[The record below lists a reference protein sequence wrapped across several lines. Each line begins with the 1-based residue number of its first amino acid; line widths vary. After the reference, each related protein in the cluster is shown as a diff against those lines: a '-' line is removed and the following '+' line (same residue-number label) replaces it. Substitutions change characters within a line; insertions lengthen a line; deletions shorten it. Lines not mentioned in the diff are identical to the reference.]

1 MITTQQ
7 AVASLRPD
15 IEWSMTG
22 DDVEGIT
29 WHTQGVTPL
38 TTAEV
43 EAEMVRLEAAAV
55 EAQAAKVAAR
65 ESAVVKLAALGLNDA
80 EIKAIVGEDL
90 EGATK

>member
-43 EAEMVRLEAAAV
+43 ETEVLRLEKESAAADK
-55 EAQAAKVAAR
+55 AKIAAHK
-65 ESAVVKLAALGLNDA
+65 SAVKKLAALGLN
-80 EIKAIVGEDL
+80 ESEVESIVGSV
-90 EGATK
+90 